1 MPWGRGDVVLGST
14 AGMLCDGIEIFGG
27 VDNCSWEVWVVA
39 RDGLLFMGVAVIG
52 EVCSGANGSPI
63 D

>member
-1 MPWGRGDVVLGST
+1 MPWWRGDVVLGSI
-14 AGMLCDGIEIFGG
+14 AGMLCEGLEGFGG

-39 RDGLLFMGVAVIG
+39 CEGLFTGVAVIG